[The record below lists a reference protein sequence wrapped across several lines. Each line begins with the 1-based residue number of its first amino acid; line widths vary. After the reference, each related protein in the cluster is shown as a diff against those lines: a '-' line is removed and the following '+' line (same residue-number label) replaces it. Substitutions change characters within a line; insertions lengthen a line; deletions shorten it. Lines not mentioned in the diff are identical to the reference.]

1 LQHGA
6 GAVYEQDTLATCR
19 HTHEQFNDLPCP
31 EAFLLMTD
39 RPSPFPFNDILALID
54 ELPPMPSGNG
64 CGGPATADV
73 SLPVPGGTL
82 AAHAAWLARWQDSAT
97 PRLRRPVVAVFAAS
111 HAEPAV
117 SASGDSIA
125 RVEDFVAASQ
135 SREALVCRVCDRH
148 GLGLRVFEL
157 APEIPVAD
165 FASDAAMDEADC
177 AATMAYGMEATAGG
191 ADLLV
196 LRACAAGHEASVA
209 AMAALLLGPGDGND
223 VVTSLAARAEALH
236 RAHKSAP
243 LEILRRVGGRENA
256 ALAGAIL
263 AARLQQVPVILDGA
277 GAVAVAVLL
286 DTLRPGTA
294 AHCLIAASDGHA
306 DFDRL
311 RAASGL
317 PVVLAGCHLEG
328 DGTIGAL
335 AAAQIQTAVEL
346 SAPAGSEPGVRPN

>member
-1 LQHGA
+1 
-6 GAVYEQDTLATCR
+6 
-19 HTHEQFNDLPCP
+19 
-31 EAFLLMTD
+31 MTD

-209 AMAALLLGPGDGND
+209 AMAALLLGPAGRQRCGHEPCCARRSASPGAQVCPAGN
-223 VVTSLAARAEALH
+223 LA
-236 RAHKSAP
+236 P
-243 LEILRRVGGRENA
+243 GGRARERCPCRCHPGGA
-256 ALAGAIL
+256 A
-263 AARLQQVPVILDGA
+263 
-277 GAVAVAVLL
+277 
-286 DTLRPGTA
+286 
-294 AHCLIAASDGHA
+294 AASAGHS
-306 DFDRL
+306 RWSGSSSCGS
-311 RAASGL
+311 AAGHVAAGHGRPL
-317 PVVLAGCHLEG
+317 PDCC
-328 DGTIGAL
+328 
-335 AAAQIQTAVEL
+335 Q
-346 SAPAGSEPGVRPN
+346 

>member
-1 LQHGA
+1 
-6 GAVYEQDTLATCR
+6 
-19 HTHEQFNDLPCP
+19 
-31 EAFLLMTD
+31 MTD

-54 ELPPMPSGNG
+54 ELPPMPTGNG
-64 CGGPATADV
+64 CGGAPTHDV
-73 SLPVPGGTL
+73 SLPVPGG
-82 AAHAAWLARWQDSAT
+82 AMAGYASWLTRWQDSTT

-117 SASGDSIA
+117 SATDDSIA

-157 APEIPVAD
+157 APEIPVPD
-165 FASDAAMDEADC
+165 FASGAAMEEADC

-196 LRACAAGHEASVA
+196 LRACAAGHDTSVA
-209 AMAALLLGPGDGND
+209 AIAALVLGPVDGDD
-223 VVTSLAARAEALH
+223 AVTSLAARAEVLH

-263 AARLQQVPVILDGA
+263 AARLQHVPVILDGS
-277 GAVAVAVLL
+277 GAVAVALLL
-286 DTLRPGTA
+286 DRLRPGTA
-294 AHCLIAASDGHA
+294 AHCLIAASDGHD

-311 RAASGL
+311 QAASGL
-317 PVVLAGCHLEG
+317 PVVLAGTHLEG
-328 DGTIGAL
+328 DGTTGAL
-335 AAAQIQTAVEL
+335 AAAMMQTAVEL
-346 SAPAGSEPGVRPN
+346 SAPAGGEAGSRPN

>member
-1 LQHGA
+1 MQVLYTSGA
-6 GAVYEQDTLATCR
+6 RR
-19 HTHEQFNDLPCP
+19 HTFEQFTDLPCP

-39 RPSPFPFNDILALID
+39 RPSPLPFNDILALID
-54 ELPPMPSGNG
+54 ELPPMPQVTRGDG
-64 CGGPATADV
+64 APQTDI

-82 AAHAAWLARWQDSAT
+82 AAHADWLARWQGGAT

-111 HAEPAV
+111 HAEHAV
-117 SASGDSIA
+117 TASDDSTA
-125 RVEDFVAASQ
+125 RVEQFVAASQ
-135 SREALVCRVCDRH
+135 SRTALVCRVCDRH

-165 FASDAAMDEADC
+165 FAGGAAMDEADC

-196 LRACAAGHEASVA
+196 LRACAAGHAASVA
-209 AMAALLLGPGDGND
+209 AMAALLLGPGDGNNA
-223 VVTSLAARAEALH
+223 VRSLAVRAEALH

-256 ALAGAIL
+256 AIAGAIL
-263 AARLQQVPVILDGA
+263 AARLQHVPVILDGS

-286 DTLRPGTA
+286 DRLRAGAA
-294 AHCLIAASDGHA
+294 AHCMIAASDGHP

-317 PVVLAGCHLEG
+317 PAVLTGGHLEG
-328 DGTIGAL
+328 DGTTGAL
-335 AAAQIQTAVEL
+335 AAAMIQTAVEL
-346 SAPAGSEPGVRPN
+346 SAPAEGEPGARPH